1 MLSNWIYIDF
11 PLNTRILII
20 DVEFTEAIKLNIY
33 EELV

>member
-11 PLNTRILII
+11 PLNTRILI
-20 DVEFTEAIKLNIY
+20 DVKFTEAIKLNIY